1 MSHAM
6 RQVMH
11 LVVHHVMHHVKRQ
24 VTRQPARPPIHLPT
38 LLLALATLAGCA
50 TAPSVV
56 PPAASPIA
64 SSIAPP
70 TPSSIAPPTPSPI
83 APPTTLAAPAPARSL
98 AATALHTLFDASW
111 NAAMQRYPE
120 WATYVGDNRWGDR
133 LYDASPENEAA
144 GYADLRQQLAAA
156 QAVDRGALDARDR
169 TSLDLFMHGQQ
180 QWLAM
185 EPFVGYRRM
194 SLGALGGF
202 HTELAELMKS
212 SPVQTRLQAEQ
223 ALSRLAAWPRRVD
236 QELLRLRQGL
246 ALGWVPPRPVI
257 ARVLEALDRQTAT
270 TAAQSPW
277 FEPFGLMGLMGLSGL
292 SGRELPADQ
301 QAALRQRA
309 LQLIDAQVL
318 PAQRRLRD
326 FVAGDYAAAAP
337 ESGNLGR
344 YPGGAAVYAA
354 VVRSQTTT
362 SLSPAQIH
370 AIGLAQVALLRGEI
384 DQVMKAM
391 AWTSD
396 FASFVRHLNTD
407 PKFFHT
413 SPEALLAGYRD
424 IGKRL
429 DAELPKL
436 FAELP
441 RAPWGVRAMPAH
453 AGPDAAES
461 YDSPALDGSRPGWF
475 NANAAGYK
483 TRPIWGMETLTAHE
497 AVPGHHLQTARATEL
512 GDLPRFRRSSGY
524 VAYGEGWAL
533 YAETL
538 GFELGLYKDPASRFG
553 HLQMQMLR
561 ATRLVVDTGLH
572 DLNWPRQQA
581 IAYMVAQTGLDPGF
595 VSSEVDRYTSWPGQA
610 LGYMIGQLK
619 IIELR
624 DRARTALGDRFDI
637 RRFHM
642 VLLDQGAVP
651 LTVLERQVDDW
662 IASSAATR

>member
-1 MSHAM
+1 MSQAIRH
-6 RQVMH
+6 VLSH
-11 LVVHHVMHHVKRQ
+11 LVRAPILL
-24 VTRQPARPPIHLPT
+24 PAVV
-38 LLLALATLAGCA
+38 LALVTLAGCA
-50 TAPSVV
+50 TAP
-56 PPAASPIA
+56 
-64 SSIAPP
+64 
-70 TPSSIAPPTPSPI
+70 
-83 APPTTLAAPAPARSL
+83 PTTLAAQSPARSA

-111 NAAMQRYPE
+111 DASMQRYPE

-169 TSLDLFMHGQQ
+169 TSLALFIHGEQQ
-180 QWLAM
+180 KQAM

-212 SPVQTRLQAEQ
+212 SPVQTRAQAEQ

-236 QELLRLRQGL
+236 QELVRLREGL

-270 TAAQSPW
+270 TGAQSPW
-277 FEPFGLMGLMGLSGL
+277 FEPFSQL
-292 SGRELPADQ
+292 GREIPTDQ

-309 LQLIDAQVL
+309 LQIIDAQVL

-337 ESGNLGR
+337 EAGNLGR
-344 YPGGAAVYAA
+344 YAGGAAVYAA

-362 SLSPAQIH
+362 DLSPAQIH
-370 AIGLAQVALLRGEI
+370 AIGLRQVDRLRGEI
-384 DQVMKAM
+384 EQVMKDM
-391 AWTSD
+391 AWHGD
-396 FASFVRHLNTD
+396 FASFVAHLNTD
-407 PKFFHT
+407 PKYFHT
-413 SPEALLAGYRD
+413 SPEALLAAYRD
-424 IGKRL
+424 IGKRI
-429 DAELPKL
+429 DAELPQL

-453 AGPDAAES
+453 AGPDATEY
-461 YDSPALDGSRPGWF
+461 YDGPALDGSRPGWF

-483 TRPIWGMETLTAHE
+483 TRPTWGMETLTAHE

-512 GDLPRFRRSSGY
+512 GDLPRFRRSSWY

-538 GFELGLYKDPASRFG
+538 GFELGLYKDPPSRFG

-581 IAYMVAQTGLDPGF
+581 IDYMVAQTGQDRGF

-624 DRARTALGDRFDI
+624 DRARAALGDRFDI

-662 IASSAATR
+662 IASVAAAR

>member
-1 MSHAM
+1 MTALAHRA
-6 RQVMH
+6 V
-11 LVVHHVMHHVKRQ
+11 L
-24 VTRQPARPPIHLPT
+24 LPT
-38 LLLALATLAGCA
+38 LLLALATLAACTSA
-50 TAPSVV
+50 
-56 PPAASPIA
+56 PPAA
-64 SSIAPP
+64 P
-70 TPSSIAPPTPSPI
+70 TS
-83 APPTTLAAPAPARSL
+83 APASAAARSP
-98 AATALHTLFDASW
+98 AASALQALFDASW
-111 NAAMQRYPE
+111 DASMQRYPE

-144 GYADLRQQLAAA
+144 GYAELRQRLAAA
-156 QAVDRGALDARDR
+156 QAIPRDALDAKDR
-169 TSLDLFMHGQQ
+169 ASLDLFIHGQQ

-194 SLGALGGF
+194 SMGALGGF

-212 SPVQTRLQAEQ
+212 SPVQTRVQAEQ

-236 QELLRLRQGL
+236 QELVRLRQGL

-257 ARVLEALDRQTAT
+257 SRVLAALDRQTAT
-270 TAAQSPW
+270 TGAQSPW
-277 FEPFGLMGLMGLSGL
+277 FEPFGQLGS
-292 SGRELPADQ
+292 EIPADQ

-309 LQLIDAQVL
+309 LRLITEQVL
-318 PAQRRLRD
+318 PAQQRLRD

-337 ESGNLGR
+337 ETGNLGG

-354 VVRSQTTT
+354 EVRTQTTT
-362 SLSPAQIH
+362 TLSPAQIH
-370 AIGLAQVALLRGEI
+370 AIGLAQVARLRGEI
-384 DQVMKAM
+384 DQVMKDM
-391 AWTSD
+391 AWTGD
-396 FASFVRHLNTD
+396 FASFVAHLNTD
-407 PKFFHT
+407 PQYFHT

-424 IGKRL
+424 IGKRI

-453 AGPDAAES
+453 VGPDAAEN
-461 YDSPALDGSRPGWF
+461 YTGPALDGSRPGWF
-475 NANAAGYK
+475 NANAVGYK

-512 GDLPRFRRSSGY
+512 GALPRFRRSSWY

-538 GFELGLYKDPASRFG
+538 GFDLGLYKDPASRFG

-572 DLNWPRQQA
+572 DLNWPRQRA
-581 IAYMVAQTGLDPGF
+581 IDTMAAQTGMDDGF

-624 DRARTALGDRFDI
+624 DRARAALGERFDI
-637 RRFHM
+637 RRFHL

-662 IASSAATR
+662 IASVAASR

>member
-1 MSHAM
+1 MTALAHRA
-6 RQVMH
+6 V
-11 LVVHHVMHHVKRQ
+11 L
-24 VTRQPARPPIHLPT
+24 LPT
-38 LLLALATLAGCA
+38 LMPALLLALATLAGCTSA
-50 TAPSVV
+50 
-56 PPAASPIA
+56 PPAA
-64 SSIAPP
+64 P
-70 TPSSIAPPTPSPI
+70 TVA
-83 APPTTLAAPAPARSL
+83 LAAPASAPARSP
-98 AATALHTLFDASW
+98 AASALHALFDASW
-111 NAAMQRYPE
+111 DANMQRYPE

-144 GYADLRQQLAAA
+144 GYAELRQRLAAA
-156 QAVDRGALDARDR
+156 QAIDRSALDAKDR
-169 TSLDLFMHGQQ
+169 TSLDLFIHGQQ

-194 SLGALGGF
+194 SMGALGGF

-212 SPVQTRLQAEQ
+212 SPVQTRVQAEQ

-236 QELLRLRQGL
+236 QELVRLRQGL

-257 ARVLEALDRQTAT
+257 SRGLAALDRQTAT
-270 TAAQSPW
+270 TGAQSPW
-277 FEPFGLMGLMGLSGL
+277 FEPFGQLGS
-292 SGRELPADQ
+292 EIPADQ
-301 QAALRQRA
+301 QAVLRQRA
-309 LQLIDAQVL
+309 LQLITEQVL
-318 PAQRRLRD
+318 PAQQRLRD

-337 ESGNLGR
+337 AAGNLGG

-354 VVRSQTTT
+354 EVRTQTTT
-362 SLSPAQIH
+362 TLSPAQIH
-370 AIGLAQVALLRGEI
+370 AIGLAQVARLRGEI
-384 DQVMKAM
+384 DQVMKDM
-391 AWTSD
+391 AWSGD
-396 FASFVRHLNTD
+396 FASFVAHLNTD
-407 PKFFHT
+407 PKYFHT

-424 IGKRL
+424 IGKRI

-453 AGPDAAES
+453 VGPDATEN
-461 YDSPALDGSRPGWF
+461 YDGPALDGSRAGWF
-475 NANAAGYK
+475 NANAVGYK

-512 GDLPRFRRSSGY
+512 GALPRFRRSNWY

-572 DLNWPRQQA
+572 DLNWPRQRA
-581 IAYMVAQTGLDPGF
+581 IDTMLAQTGLDTGF

-624 DRARTALGDRFDI
+624 DRARAALGERFDI
-637 RRFHM
+637 RRFHL

-662 IASSAATR
+662 IASVAASR